1 MTDEEIIWV
10 ITDDVSQISVPDG
23 SRGGS
28 GTGGSWADEVQA
40 ETPGTKG
47 LVRGVPVRVQELEQN
62 MGSFLQVVQRLFRQA
77 EQQADGSSGM
87 QLNEVEL
94 SVEISGNG
102 EIKLIATA
110 GVKTEAKGAIKLKFK
125 RSNG

>member
-1 MTDEEIIWV
+1 MTDEEILWV
-10 ITDDVSQISVPDG
+10 ITDDVPQISVPDG

-40 ETPGTKG
+40 ETPGAKG
-47 LVRGVPVRVQELEQN
+47 LVRGVPVKVQELEQN

-77 EQQADGSSGM
+77 EQQVEENSGM
-87 QLNEVEL
+87 QLDEVEL

>member
-1 MTDEEIIWV
+1 MANEEIIWV
-10 ITDDVSQISVPDG
+10 ITDDVPQISVPDG

-40 ETPGTKG
+40 ETPGAKG
-47 LVRGVPVRVQELEQN
+47 LVRGVPVKVQELEQN

-77 EQQADGSSGM
+77 EQQADGNSGM
-87 QLNEVEL
+87 QLDEVEL

-102 EIKLIATA
+102 EIKLLATA
-110 GVKTEAKGAIKLKFK
+110 GVKTEAKGAIKLTFK